1 VQVRASPGPAVA
13 SMCTVEGLPS
23 SVIAGHPFQ
32 FALQTLDECKNAT
45 TSTNSVT
52 CEVDSPADGIVP
64 LEVQELGNGVVYF
77 FSFQCYVFFC
87 STHCTS
93 ATSIKVVGMS
103 LYIDSICSERTSG

>member
-1 VQVRASPGPAVA
+1 
-13 SMCTVEGLPS
+13 MCTVEGLPS

-77 FSFQCYVFFC
+77 FSFQCFFG
-87 STHCTS
+87 T
-93 ATSIKVVGMS
+93 
-103 LYIDSICSERTSG
+103 

>member
-1 VQVRASPGPAVA
+1 MQVRASPGPAVA

-32 FALQTLDECKNAT
+32 FSLQTLDECKNNT

-64 LEVQELGNGVVYF
+64 LEVQELGNGAL
-77 FSFQCYVFFC
+77 FSLSNCHVCPRNYTQ
-87 STHCTS
+87 
-93 ATSIKVVGMS
+93 
-103 LYIDSICSERTSG
+103 

>member
-1 VQVRASPGPAVA
+1 MQVRASPGPAVA

-32 FALQTLDECKNAT
+32 FSLQTLDECKNNT

-64 LEVQELGNGVVYF
+64 LEVQELGNGAHF
-77 FSFQCYVFFC
+77 
-87 STHCTS
+87 
-93 ATSIKVVGMS
+93 
-103 LYIDSICSERTSG
+103 LYEAAILWQLKAFEGSNNPEDKKRLGT